1 MQQIHAPR
9 DAATVIEEI
18 QYSKCS
24 AGALIHSVNF
34 TNFKNTHAP
43 SALDVPDCRYPLGNM
58 IIESVVNAG
67 HILGKN
73 PKQKKMNQLTVMRK
87 LQQS

>member
-9 DAATVIEEI
+9 DAAAVIEEI

-24 AGALIHSVNF
+24 AGAVIRSVNLTIF
-34 TNFKNTHAP
+34 MNTNAP
-43 SALDVPDCRYPLGNM
+43 AASDFPDRHYPLGNI

-67 HILGKN
+67 DTLGM
-73 PKQKKMNQLTVMRK
+73 KKAKTEENKTAYGNETN
-87 LQQS
+87 

>member
-9 DAATVIEEI
+9 DATAVIEEI

-24 AGALIHSVNF
+24 AGAVIRSVNLTIF
-34 TNFKNTHAP
+34 MNTNAP
-43 SALDVPDCRYPLGNM
+43 AASDFPDRHYPLGNM

-67 HILGKN
+67 HTLGIK
-73 PKQKKMNQLTVMRK
+73 PKQKKINQLTVMRK
-87 LQQS
+87 LGQS